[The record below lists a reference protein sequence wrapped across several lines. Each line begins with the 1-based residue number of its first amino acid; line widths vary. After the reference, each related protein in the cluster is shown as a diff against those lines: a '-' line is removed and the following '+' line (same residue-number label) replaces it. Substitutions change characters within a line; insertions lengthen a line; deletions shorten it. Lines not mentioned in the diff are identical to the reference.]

1 MMPLTPAPGADP
13 GPCLQERH
21 APGLRCFGCGPAN
34 PEGLHVR
41 SFERGD
47 ALVATWQPGP
57 HHEAFPGVLN
67 GGIIGTLLDCHC
79 NWAAA
84 IALMRR
90 AGADQPPCTVTA
102 EYTIRMK
109 QPTPTAGPL
118 LLVAR
123 VVEIGERSAIV
134 DGEISAGGEVT
145 ATCRGV
151 FVAVKPGHPAYH
163 RW

>member
-1 MMPLTPAPGADP
+1 MTPAPDADP
-13 GPCLQERH
+13 GVCLQERY
-21 APGLRCFGCGPAN
+21 APSLRCFGCGPAN

-41 SFERGD
+41 SFEEGD
-47 ALVATWQPGP
+47 GRFVATWRPGP

-90 AGADQPPCTVTA
+90 AGADRPPCTVTA

-109 QPTPTAGPL
+109 QPTPAAGEL
-118 LLVAR
+118 RLTAR
-123 VVEIGERSAIV
+123 VVELGERSAII
-134 DGEISAGGEVT
+134 DGELSAGGEVT
-145 ATCRGV
+145 ATCRGA